1 MNEIQAFTSD
11 TQHAMRI
18 DTESYDTPRVS
29 GRDLHEKLEV
39 QTRYN
44 DWFPRMC
51 EYGFVEGSD
60 FNLLKIEQVQFEGN
74 REVTRTIIDH
84 LLSIPM
90 AKELCML
97 QRTDKGRMFR
107 KYFIAIEEIWN
118 DPQAILARALQMAN
132 RKLEDVNRV
141 IEQKDATIA
150 LMEPKAAFADAVTA
164 SDDCILVRDLAKLL
178 KQNGLDI
185 GGTRLYER
193 LRNDGFLCSYGTS
206 YNMPTQRSMDL
217 GLFMVSEH
225 AITTSGGTQ
234 LKHTTKVT
242 AKGQQYFLRRYLS
255 EVV

>member
-1 MNEIQAFTSD
+1 MNALIAVN
-11 TQHAMRI
+11 
-18 DTESYDTPRVS
+18 YDNDYPTVS
-29 GRDLHEKLEV
+29 GRELHAALEV
-39 QTRYN
+39 TTDYPH
-44 DWFPRMC
+44 WFSRMC
-51 EYGFVEGSD
+51 EYGF
-60 FNLLKIEQVQFEGN
+60 IESKSY
-74 REVTRTIIDH
+74 RTILTDRSDGLPGKPLTDH
-84 LLSIPM
+84 QLTIPM

-107 KYFIAIEEIWN
+107 RYFIAIEEAWN
-118 DPQAILARALQMAN
+118 DPQAVLARALQMAN
-132 RKLEDVNRV
+132 RKLEATDRLL
-141 IEQKDATIA
+141 EQKDATIA

-206 YNMPTQRSMDL
+206 YNMPTQRAMDL